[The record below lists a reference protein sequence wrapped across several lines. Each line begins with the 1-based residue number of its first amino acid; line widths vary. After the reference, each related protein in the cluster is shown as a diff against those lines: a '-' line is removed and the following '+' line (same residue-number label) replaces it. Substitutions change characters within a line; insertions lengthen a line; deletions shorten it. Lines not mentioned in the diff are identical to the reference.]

1 MPENLTQ
8 SLRDAR
14 YQTDLL
20 FSLLVPGAIY
30 ERPVPER
37 HRLIFYLGHLEAFDW
52 NQIAVWGLSAP
63 RFCAAFDRLFE
74 AGIDPLILPAF
85 PPIIH
90 RTGPIAM
97 KWKPTTERSGNGLMS
112 CFHTH
117 PSTSY

>member
-52 NQIAVWGLSAP
+52 NQIAVWGLSEP
-63 RFCAAFDRLFE
+63 RFCADSIAYLKQVST
-74 AGIDPLILPAF
+74 LIPPAF

-90 RTGPIAM
+90 PTGPIAM

-112 CFHTH
+112 CFRTH